1 MSLNKA
7 RDVLKTYFGYEDF
20 RKGQATVIEQ
30 TMEEINS
37 LAIMPTGGGKSI
49 CYQVP
54 GLISQ
59 GITLVISPLI
69 SLMKDQVDALTSL
82 GITAT
87 FINSSLSNEEQR
99 ERLNALRQGRYKFI
113 YVAPERFDSDGFL
126 RTLDSI
132 PLSIIAFDEAHCI
145 SQWGHDFRPSYRT
158 VVNRVKQLSNIPTL
172 MGLTATATDEVIRDL
187 QQLLNVRNEHI
198 VKTGFARDN
207 LTFKIVKGQSR
218 SAYIEEFVRLSKD
231 EPGIIYA
238 ITRKQV
244 DQLHFSLKEKGLNVS
259 KYHAGMSEIARKEA
273 QNAFIQDDT
282 TVMVATNAFGMGIDK
297 SNVRYV
303 IHYALP
309 KNLESYYQE
318 AGRAGRDGAPSDC
331 ILLFSGQDIQTQ
343 KYLIEQSEMVE
354 EKKRQEYGKLQ
365 AMINYCHTNQCLQ
378 QFVLDYFNDDTDAE
392 DCGKCSNCIDETEK
406 VDQTKE
412 AQMVLSCVKRMGER
426 FGASITA
433 KVLKGSNDKKVKQ
446 FGFDRLSTYG
456 LLSHYTEKDLIQ
468 FIHFLVAENY
478 LVSEEGRFPV
488 LRLGKRAVDVL
499 KGTAQVMV
507 QVAKVEKRETTD
519 YDGTLFEKLRALRK
533 ELADSQ
539 GVPPY
544 VVFTDKSL
552 TEMARVMPQSKNA
565 MLLIHGVGEKKFEQF
580 GEQFLEVVVQFAGEK
595 LKETND
601 KRPSY
606 LTSYE
611 LFVEQKHEINEI
623 ANTRKIAE
631 NTVFQHLMQAGK
643 EGMDLDWS
651 RLVSEET
658 EDQVMAVYDEVEEPG
673 LKILKEKLPEEYSYE
688 VIRAALIKNGKWD

>member
-1 MSLNKA
+1 MLQEA
-7 RDVLKTYFGYEDF
+7 RNVLKTYFGYDDF
-20 RKGQATVIEQ
+20 RKGQVTVIEQ
-30 TMEEINS
+30 TIEEKNS

-54 GLISQ
+54 GLVTS
-59 GITLVISPLI
+59 GTTLVISPLI

-82 GITAT
+82 GIAAT
-87 FINSSLSNEEQR
+87 YINSSLSNEEQR

-113 YVAPERFDSDGFL
+113 YVAPERFDSEGFL

-132 PLSIIAFDEAHCI
+132 TLSTIAFDEAHCI

-158 VVNRVKQLSNIPTL
+158 VVERVKQLSNLPTL
-172 MGLTATATDEVIRDL
+172 IGLTATATDEVIRDL
-187 QQLLNVRNEHI
+187 QQLLNVNDAQV

-207 LTFKIVKGQSR
+207 LTFQIVKGQSR
-218 SAYIEEFVRLSKD
+218 SAYIEDYVRLRKD

-259 KYHAGMSEIARKEA
+259 KYHAGMSELARKEA

-331 ILLFSGQDIQTQ
+331 ILLFSGQDIHTQ

-354 EKKRQEYGKLQ
+354 DKKRQEYGKLQ
-365 AMINYCHTNQCLQ
+365 AMINYCHTDQCLQ
-378 QFVLDYFNDDTDAE
+378 QYILDYFDDETDAE
-392 DCGKCSNCIDETEK
+392 DCGKCSNCKDDTDK
-406 VDQTKE
+406 VDRTKE

-433 KVLKGSNDKKVKQ
+433 KVLKGSSDRKVKQ

-456 LLSHYTEKDLIQ
+456 LLSGYTEKELVQ
-468 FIHFLVAENY
+468 FIHFLVAENF

-499 KGTAQVMV
+499 KGTAPVMM
-507 QVAKVEKRETTD
+507 QVAKVEKKKSTD
-519 YDGTLFEKLRALRK
+519 YDGTLFEKLRTLRK
-533 ELADSQ
+533 ELADSH

-544 VVFTDKSL
+544 VVFSDKSL
-552 TEMARVMPQSKNA
+552 TEMASMMPQSKSA

-580 GEQFLEVVVQFAGEK
+580 GEQFLEVIEEYVDGK
-595 LKETND
+595 ND

-606 LTSYE
+606 LISYE
-611 LFVEQKHEINEI
+611 LFIEQKLEIKEI
-623 ANTRKIAE
+623 SDKRGIAE
-631 NTVFQHLMQAGK
+631 TTVFQHLMQAVK
-643 EGMDLDWS
+643 EGHELDWS
-651 RLVSEET
+651 RLISEEL
-658 EDQVMAVYDEVEEPG
+658 ENEVLSAYEQAEEPG
-673 LKILKEKLPEEYSYE
+673 LKLLKETLPEEYTYE
-688 VIRAALIKNGKWD
+688 EIRAALIKNGKWN

>member
-1 MSLNKA
+1 MLKEA
-7 RDVLKTYFGYEDF
+7 RNVLKTYFGYDDF

-30 TMEEINS
+30 TIGKQNS

-54 GLISQ
+54 GLVTPET
-59 GITLVISPLI
+59 TLVISPLI

-99 ERLNALRQGRYKFI
+99 DRMAALRQGRYKFI
-113 YVAPERFDSDGFL
+113 YVAPERFDSDAFL

-132 PLSIIAFDEAHCI
+132 PLSTIAFDEAHCI

-158 VVNRVKQLSNIPTL
+158 VVSRVKQLATIPTL

-187 QQLLNVRNEHI
+187 QQLLDVSDDHVI
-198 VKTGFARDN
+198 KTGFARDN
-207 LTFKIVKGQSR
+207 LTFQVVKGQSR
-218 SAYIEEFVRLSKD
+218 SAYIEEFVRLRKD

-244 DQLHFSLKEKGLNVS
+244 DQIHFSLKEKGLNVS
-259 KYHAGMSEIARKEA
+259 KYHAGMSEMARKDA

-282 TVMVATNAFGMGIDK
+282 TVMIATNAFGMGIDK

-331 ILLFSGQDIQTQ
+331 ILLFSGQDIHTQ

-354 EKKRQEYGKLQ
+354 DKKKQEYGKLQ
-365 AMINYCHTNQCLQ
+365 AMVNYCHTNQCLQ
-378 QFVLDYFNDDTDAE
+378 SYVLDYFNDDTGAE
-392 DCGKCSNCIDETEK
+392 DCGKCSNCKDDSDK
-406 VDQTKE
+406 VDRTKE

-433 KVLKGSNDKKVKQ
+433 KVLRGSNDRKVLQ
-446 FGFDRLSTYG
+446 FGFNRLSTYG
-456 LLSHYTEKDLIQ
+456 LLAHLKEKDLVE

-478 LVSEEGRFPV
+478 LIAEEGKFPV

-499 KGTAQVMV
+499 KGSAPVMM
-507 QVAKVEKRETTD
+507 QVAKVEKRETGE
-519 YDGTLFEKLRALRK
+519 YDEILFEKLRLLRK
-533 ELADSQ
+533 ETADNQ

-552 TEMARVMPQSKNA
+552 TEMARLLPRTKQA
-565 MLLIHGVGEKKFEQF
+565 MLLIHGVGEKKYDQF
-580 GEQFLEVVVQFAGEK
+580 GEEFLEVIEQYAEEK
-595 LKETND
+595 QEKAND

-606 LTSYE
+606 FISYE
-611 LFVEQKHEINEI
+611 MFTEEKLDIGEI
-623 ANTRKIAE
+623 ADNREIGE
-631 NTVFQHLMQAGK
+631 NTVLQHLMQAVKEGK
-643 EGMDLDWS
+643 ELDWS
-651 RLVSEET
+651 RIISADVE
-658 EDQVMAVYDEVEEPG
+658 QNVMAVYEEVEEPR
-673 LKILKEKLPEEYSYE
+673 LKVLKEALPEEYSYE
-688 VIRAALIKNGKWD
+688 EIRCALIKNGKM